1 MDVHREGNVRLQ
13 WTQTDTKVY
22 PTDDWPTL
30 TYISLE
36 FGCIPSQV
44 ELKCTASDQAW
55 GNEGH
60 SYMRASL
67 ARSKQYAYNQWI
79 AFCMASHH
87 RLGLAS
93 PAQQLPEEL
102 FGLIFNYFKPWFGA
116 FPFRPHSNTIFHR
129 CLMTAG
135 PKAMHP
141 LETTTMILT
150 AESDP
155 DFFRVVAPGDIIRID
170 LASAPYPGH
179 ECRCT
184 NASITY
190 I

>member
-102 FGLIFNYFKPWFGA
+102 FGLIFNYFKPCGTQGEPDYHKW
-116 FPFRPHSNTIFHR
+116 SKKI
-129 CLMTAG
+129 CQ
-135 PKAMHP
+135 AMHP